1 MTTVCEKGKC
11 TGCMECIDVCPK
23 KAIKVIDSWM
33 EYNAVIDSEKCIQCN
48 ACHSACQN
56 NAEQVLTK
64 PIYWKQGWAQDD
76 CVRMRSSSGGVA
88 TAVER
93 SFIIN

>member
-56 NAEQVLTK
+56 NA
-64 PIYWKQGWAQDD
+64 
-76 CVRMRSSSGGVA
+76 
-88 TAVER
+88 
-93 SFIIN
+93 

>member
-48 ACHSACQN
+48 ACHSACQI
-56 NAEQVLTK
+56 AFVCVLHLEEL
-64 PIYWKQGWAQDD
+64 QQQ
-76 CVRMRSSSGGVA
+76 
-88 TAVER
+88 
-93 SFIIN
+93 

>member
-33 EYNAVIDSEKCIQCN
+33 EYNAVIDSEKCIQCMH
-48 ACHSACQN
+48 AIVHAKTTQN
-56 NAEQVLTK
+56 K
-64 PIYWKQGWAQDD
+64 Y
-76 CVRMRSSSGGVA
+76 
-88 TAVER
+88 
-93 SFIIN
+93 

>member
-56 NAEQVLTK
+56 NAEQVLIGNRDGRK
-64 PIYWKQGWAQDD
+64 MIAFV
-76 CVRMRSSSGGVA
+76 CVLHL
-88 TAVER
+88 EEWQQQ
-93 SFIIN
+93 